1 MFLMLYIALSIIVWV
16 FILSLCKMGYY
27 AKRSEKEE
35 IEFLKNLFNKESV

>member
-1 MFLMLYIALSIIVWV
+1 MKITLVILGIITWL